1 MSPAQCL
8 ARCAE
13 IRAEVEALMAARAAL
28 PADGPFA
35 WQHRETRRRLL
46 AEIHVGIED
55 YLRFL
60 ESAKLAN
67 HFRKR

>member
-1 MSPAQCL
+1 
-8 ARCAE
+8 
-13 IRAEVEALMAARAAL
+13 MAARAAL

-35 WQHRETRRRLL
+35 WQFREKRRRLM

-60 ESAKLAN
+60 ESAKLAH

>member
-1 MSPAQCL
+1 M
-8 ARCAE
+8 AE
-13 IRAEVEALMAARAAL
+13 RAAL

-35 WQHRETRRRLL
+35 WQFREKRRRLM

-60 ESAKLAN
+60 ESAKLAH